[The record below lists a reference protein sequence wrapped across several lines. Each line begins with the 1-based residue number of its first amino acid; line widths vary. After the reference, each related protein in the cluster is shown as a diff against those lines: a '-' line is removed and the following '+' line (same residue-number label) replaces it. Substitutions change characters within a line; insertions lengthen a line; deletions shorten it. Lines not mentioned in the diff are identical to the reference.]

1 MENRIK
7 EALKIR
13 NMKQVE
19 LSERTDINKGALNN
33 WISQRWQPK
42 KDALM
47 KMSKVLNVSEAW
59 LAGFDVPMEVNE
71 GKEFIDSLLELTD
84 EVEELK
90 VRRKKELGDAIL
102 LLSRASKEIEE
113 LNGDRKLVKDIEVY
127 ISKLI
132 KD

>member
-19 LSERTDINKGALNN
+19 LSEKADIHKGALSN
-33 WISQRWQPK
+33 WISQHYQPK
-42 KDALM
+42 EEALV

-59 LAGFDVPMEVNE
+59 LAGFDVPMEVNG
-71 GKEFIDSLLELTD
+71 GKEFINTLLELTD
-84 EVEELK
+84 EVESLK

-102 LLSRASKEIEE
+102 LLSRSSKEIEK
-113 LNGDRKLVKDIEVY
+113 LNGDRKLIEDIELY
-127 ISKLI
+127 ISNLI